1 MALLPHWEK
10 DVQTKFQN
18 MKRFIK
24 NTSIALLLF
33 VINISFAQNKSQNV
47 IELDSLTNLYKG
59 EILKINKFNLNT
71 RDLYGID
78 KSIEMYN
85 VFIDSEALLLISV
98 LPDLNSKENWT
109 LVDINSIKDKVL
121 TRSQTKSFINN
132 IKKQQYIR

>member
-1 MALLPHWEK
+1 
-10 DVQTKFQN
+10 